1 MICNNCG
8 KEIEDDSEF
17 CYFCGSDTAN
27 TANAEFEDVELFK
40 NEMNAESAYGI
51 TAENLMNLIFNNLEK
66 EFESSKSTDSEAGEE
81 AYGQAHRPEYNYDL
95 RDIKC
100 HLCGGEV
107 IPGKI
112 EADRNRDFYDL
123 IADGTF
129 ICDNEELGVFE
140 SDGMRIHLSGPA
152 CFCPRCKV
160 ITGFF
165 NAN

>member
-27 TANAEFEDVELFK
+27 TAYVEFEDVGFFDKKDDSEDSYS
-40 NEMNAESAYGI
+40 EI
-51 TAENLMNLIFNNLEK
+51 TNNLMNLIFNNPEN
-66 EFESSKSTDSEAGEE
+66 EFESSKSNDSEAVEE
-81 AYGQAHRPEYNYDL
+81 AHRPAYNCDFSN
-95 RDIKC
+95 IKC

-140 SDGMRIHLSGPA
+140 SGGMRIHLSGPA

>member
-17 CYFCGSDTAN
+17 CYFCGSDTVN
-27 TANAEFEDVELFK
+27 TAYVEFEDVGLFDK
-40 NEMNAESAYGI
+40 EGDSESSYGDTVDNLI
-51 TAENLMNLIFNNLEK
+51 NLMFANIESETK
-66 EFESSKSTDSEAGEE
+66 ESGMNGSVSGD
-81 AYGQAHRPEYNYDL
+81 EYNL
-95 RDIKC
+95 TGMRC
-100 HLCGGEV
+100 HLCGSKV
-107 IPGKI
+107 IPGEIK
-112 EADRNRDFYDL
+112 ADQGRDVFD
-123 IADGTF
+123 IFADGTF

-140 SDGMRIHLSGPA
+140 SGGMRIHLSGPA